1 MHTVLIANRGE
12 IAIRIAR
19 AVADAGLQSIA
30 IYSEDD
36 ANSLHVQK
44 ADRAVA
50 LEGRGARAYLD
61 IEQIVALAK
70 QSGADGVHPGYG
82 FLSENAAF
90 ARAVEAAGLT
100 FIGPSPE
107 TLDAFGDKVKARA
120 LAESCGAP
128 LLKGAGPVDAE
139 TARAFLAGL
148 PAGRAMII
156 KAVSGG
162 GGRGMRLVRE
172 VASVAEAFE
181 RASSEAVS
189 AFGNPA
195 LYVEEFLP
203 NARHVEVQIIGDGEA
218 VSHLWEREC
227 SLQRRHQKVVE
238 IAPSPSLK
246 PEVRQRILDAAVL
259 IGRAAAYRGLGTM
272 EFLVADDGESFCFM
286 EGNARLQVEHTVTEE
301 VLGLDLVQAQL
312 AVAQG
317 QTLQALGLTQDK
329 IPACRGFAIQARVNL
344 ESYAPDGSVRP
355 GGGQL
360 TAFAPPSGPG
370 VRTDT
375 YGYAGYRTN
384 PAFDSLIAKVICHS
398 PSPHFGDA
406 VRRLRRALGDM
417 TLAGAPSNLDYLLAL
432 LADERVVA
440 NAVDTRFLDDNAEA
454 LVRAAQAVSAARR
467 EQALPGHEAAADVTA
482 GSDAHQQATTDADG
496 ATPFGAPL

>member
-1 MHTVLIANRGE
+1 MQTVLIANRGE

-19 AVADAGLQSIA
+19 AVADAGLQSVA

-50 LEGRGARAYLD
+50 IEGRGARAYLD
-61 IEQIVALAK
+61 IDQIVALAK

-90 ARAVEAAGLT
+90 AAAVEAAGLT
-100 FIGPSPE
+100 FIGPKPE

-120 LAESCGAP
+120 LAESSGAP
-128 LLKGAGPVDAE
+128 VLKGAGPVNAD

-162 GGRGMRLVRE
+162 GGRGMRLVRDAE
-172 VASVAEAFE
+172 SLAEAFE
-181 RASSEAVS
+181 RASSEAAS

-195 LYVEEFLP
+195 LYVEEFMP
-203 NARHVEVQIIGDGEA
+203 KARHIEVQIIGDGKT

-227 SLQRRHQKVVE
+227 SLQRRHQKLLE

-246 PEVRQRILDAAVL
+246 PAVRQRILDAAVA
-259 IGRAAAYRGLGTM
+259 IGRASAYRGLGTI
-272 EFLVADDGESFCFM
+272 EFLVSDEDDSFCFI

-312 AVAQG
+312 AIAG
-317 QTLQALGLTQDK
+317 GKTLKAIGLEQDQV
-329 IPACRGFAIQARVNL
+329 PACRGFAVQARVNL

-384 PAFDSLIAKVICHS
+384 PAFDSLIAKVICRS
-398 PSPHFGDA
+398 PSPHFADA
-406 VRRLRRALGDM
+406 VRRLQRALRDM
-417 TLAGAPSNLDYLLAL
+417 VLVGAPSNIDYLLAL
-432 LADERVVA
+432 LGDERVVA
-440 NAVDTRFLDDNAEA
+440 NAVDTSFIDVNAEA
-454 LVRAAQAVSAARR
+454 LVRTAHALSAARG
-467 EQALPGHEAAADVTA
+467 EPAHASQGSSADN
-482 GSDAHQQATTDADG
+482 
-496 ATPFGAPL
+496 